1 MKMTY
6 ETKAGYVGG
15 STTTVIPAA
24 VVNLLKIVKG
34 DKIIWDVDISE
45 KGATVTVIPKK
56 SNKETK

>member
-1 MKMTY
+1 MTY

-24 VVNLLKIVKG
+24 VVNLLKIAKG

-45 KGATVTVIPKK
+45 KGAIVTVIPKK
-56 SNKETK
+56 SG